1 MKSQLMQSCYLWE
14 DMLVK
19 IIELSVEIF
28 ATETSPKI
36 SSYNA
41 VRIEHWYN
49 QEEKSL
55 SQLLGS
61 WVLGN

>member
-1 MKSQLMQSCYLWE
+1 
-14 DMLVK
+14 MLVK